1 MFHDMFASFPLAFGT
16 LLVQN
21 PDAMQYFDSLDAE
34 ERKAVARECAMMHSR
49 EEMEAYVSKLAHHT
63 GQ

>member
-1 MFHDMFASFPLAFGT
+1 MFHDMFANFPLGFGT
-16 LLVQN
+16 LLVQT
-21 PDAMQYFDSLDAE
+21 PDAMQYFDSLGAE

-49 EEMEAYVSKLAHHT
+49 EEMEAYVSQLANHP

>member
-1 MFHDMFASFPLAFGT
+1 MFHDMFANFPLGFGT

-49 EEMEAYVSKLAHHT
+49 AEMENYVADLASKA
-63 GQ
+63 GR

>member
-1 MFHDMFASFPLAFGT
+1 MFHDLFANFPLGFGP

-21 PDAMQYFDSLDAE
+21 RDAMQYFDSLDVE
-34 ERKAVARECAMMHSR
+34 ERKAVARECAMIR
-49 EEMEAYVSKLAHHT
+49 TRDEMDAYIAEMARKA

>member
-1 MFHDMFASFPLAFGT
+1 MFHDVFSNFPLGFGT

-21 PDAMQYFDSLDAE
+21 REALQYFDSLDAE
-34 ERKAVARECAMMHSR
+34 GRNAVARECAAIRSHD
-49 EEMEAYVSKLAHHT
+49 EMEAYITKMARKT

>member
-1 MFHDMFASFPLAFGT
+1 MFHDMFANFPLGFGT

-34 ERKAVARECAMMHSR
+34 ERKAVARECAMIHSR
-49 EEMEAYVSKLAHHT
+49 AEMENYVADLASKA
-63 GQ
+63 GR

>member
-1 MFHDMFASFPLAFGT
+1 MFANFPLGFGT

-34 ERKAVARECAMMHSR
+34 ERKAVARECAMIHSR
-49 EEMEAYVSKLAHHT
+49 AEMENYVADLASKA
-63 GQ
+63 GR